1 MAITSLTIPSVVKS
15 TCNVFCGESGIEG
28 IRINI
33 YRWVGTDRISI
44 LWEKQTT
51 TSYKTIGKCDMY
63 FTEWY
68 SSIDELIK
76 DREYLTKVMQ
86 EQGWG
91 VLDLRD
97 MDAVREFTE
106 DFY

>member
-1 MAITSLTIPSVVKS
+1 MGREFSVPSVVKAS
-15 TCNVFCGESGIEG
+15 CEVFCGESGEENIQMH
-28 IRINI
+28 I

-44 LWEKQTT
+44 VWDKLN
-51 TSYKTIGKCDMY
+51 KTRYHAVGKMEMY

-68 SSIDELIK
+68 SSIDDLIK
-76 DREYLTKVMQ
+76 DRKYLTNVMQ

-91 VLDLRD
+91 LLDLRD
-97 MDAVREFTE
+97 LNVNREFDA

>member
-1 MAITSLTIPSVVKS
+1 MATTSLTIPSVVKS
-15 TCNVFCGESGIEG
+15 TCRVFCGESGIEG

-33 YRWVGTDRISI
+33 YKWAGTNRASI

-68 SSIDELIK
+68 NSIDELIK
-76 DREYLTKVMQ
+76 DRNYLTSVMQ

-97 MDAVREFTE
+97 MNVNMEFDA

>member
-1 MAITSLTIPSVVKS
+1 
-15 TCNVFCGESGIEG
+15 
-28 IRINI
+28 
-33 YRWVGTDRISI
+33 
-44 LWEKQTT
+44 
-51 TSYKTIGKCDMY
+51 MY